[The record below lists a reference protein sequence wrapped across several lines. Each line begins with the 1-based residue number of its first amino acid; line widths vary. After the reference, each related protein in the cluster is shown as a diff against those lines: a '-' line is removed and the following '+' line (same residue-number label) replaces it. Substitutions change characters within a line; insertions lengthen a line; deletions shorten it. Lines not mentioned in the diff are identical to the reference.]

1 VLHSC
6 PNCRDRNFSTLIS
19 EEAIRKETL
28 LRARFVAERGAK
40 MPPREDCKDLTDF
53 AHGRP
58 ASILQCTPCTLLV
71 RAEQQNNAIER
82 YADDQYDAGVMERLF
97 PRYVEAFR
105 RKETP
110 YRSLL
115 REGAEVLEI
124 GSHFGAFL
132 KVAAEWGWKPVGIDV
147 GRDTASFA
155 RSKGLVTYRGT
166 LQDCRF
172 PTAHFDA
179 VFVWN
184 CFEQIE
190 EPHLILTEIKRVL
203 KPGGL
208 LLLRTPNALFY
219 RVCEQFLTASPAGD
233 VSSWVRRA
241 LAYNNLLAF
250 PYLYG
255 YQSQTLVG
263 IAQAH
268 GFRRAGKLNAEV
280 IALTFPVLFD
290 WILEE
295 VQATRATLL
304 EWSELDACKA
314 AGELT
319 GPWIEVF
326 YRAV

>member
-1 VLHSC
+1 MPHFC
-6 PNCRDRNFSTLIS
+6 PNCRNRNFSTLVT
-19 EEAIRKETL
+19 EEAIRRETF
-28 LRARFVAERGAK
+28 LRARFVAERVEK
-40 MPPREDCKDLTDF
+40 MPPREERKDLTDF
-53 AHGRP
+53 AHGQP

-71 RAEQQNNAIER
+71 RAEEQNGATER
-82 YADDQYDAGVMERLF
+82 YANDPYDAGVMEQLF

-105 RKETP
+105 RKEAP

-155 RSKGLVTYRGT
+155 RSKGLLTYRGS
-166 LQDCRF
+166 LQDFGF
-172 PTAHFDA
+172 PGAHFDA

-190 EPHLILTEIKRVL
+190 EPHLILTEIRRVL

-219 RVCEQFLTASPAGD
+219 RIAKRFLAASPAGD
-233 VSSWVRRA
+233 VATWVVRA
-241 LAYNNLLAF
+241 LGYNNLLAF

-255 YQSQTLVG
+255 YQSQTLTG
-263 IAQAH
+263 LAEMH
-268 GFRRAGKLNAEV
+268 GFRCAGKLNAEV
-280 IALTFPVLFD
+280 ITLTFPVLSD
-290 WILEE
+290 WVLEE
-295 VQATRATLL
+295 VQATRAALL
-304 EWSELDACKA
+304 EWSALDFSKTS
-314 AGELT
+314 GQLT